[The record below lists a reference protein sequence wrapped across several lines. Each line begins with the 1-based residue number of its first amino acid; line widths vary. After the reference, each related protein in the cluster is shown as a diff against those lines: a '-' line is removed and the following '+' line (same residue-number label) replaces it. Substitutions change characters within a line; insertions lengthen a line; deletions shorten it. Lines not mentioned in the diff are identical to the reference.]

1 MYATQKGI
9 IFTLYKEFLKSRRKK
24 KKPQINISKENGKI
38 VTKEFQTKQ
47 TEQAITC
54 YV

>member
-24 KKPQINISKENGKI
+24 KNPKLTYLKKMA
-38 VTKEFQTKQ
+38 K
-47 TEQAITC
+47 
-54 YV
+54 